1 MVLGCVAGLEWPIR
15 LSMIILKL
23 PRGCFSCSGCIS
35 SISRAI
41 RKHNLFLYLHPRGC
55 YDLIAATPIAA
66 SDPIHGLHD
75 FCNHTGANDACTS
88 LSSAGSDHPIL
99 LSKVGFASAQEKPRA
114 GESQKR
120 NSLGC
125 NGGGLMWTLL
135 PKADIVCT
143 FDWPRMTQS
152 QTRALKLPM
161 AVRKYFKTAE

>member
-1 MVLGCVAGLEWPIR
+1 MLGCVAGIEWPIR

-41 RKHNLFLYLHPRGC
+41 WKHNLFLYLHPRGC

-66 SDPIHGLHD
+66 SDPTHGLHE
-75 FCNHTGANDACTS
+75 FCNRTGANDACTS
-88 LSSAGSDHPIL
+88 LSSTGSDHPIL
-99 LSKVGFASAQEKPRA
+99 PTNLSKVGFASAQEKPRA

-125 NGGGLMWTLL
+125 NAGRLIYISIYIYLS
-135 PKADIVCT
+135 I
-143 FDWPRMTQS
+143 
-152 QTRALKLPM
+152 
-161 AVRKYFKTAE
+161 